1 MSPGFDDT
9 FVKVPVSELKFWHTS
24 NQLLLILLSQP
35 RPRTSANLLHHLS
48 IVAKL
53 FAGVCSGIEDNWS
66 GGSFFAK
73 FLASLGLF
81 INDVIIFG
89 DYPRFSPQSTLYTLN
104 T

>member
-35 RPRTSANLLHHLS
+35 RPRTSANLLHHLT
-48 IVAKL
+48 IVADL
-53 FAGVCSGIEDNWS
+53 FAGVCSGIEDYWRI
-66 GGSFFAK
+66 FFAK
-73 FLASLGLF
+73 FLAFFGLF
-81 INDVIIFG
+81 INDVIIF
-89 DYPRFSPQSTLYTLN
+89 DEYPRFSLQSTLYTLN

>member
-48 IVAKL
+48 ILADL
-53 FAGVCSGIEDNWS
+53 FAGVLVVLKTI

-73 FLASLGLF
+73 FLAFFGLF
-81 INDVIIFG
+81 INDVIIF
-89 DYPRFSPQSTLYTLN
+89 DEYPRFSLQSTLYTLN

>member
-48 IVAKL
+48 IVANL
-53 FAGVCSGIEDNWS
+53 FAGVCSGIEDYWRI
-66 GGSFFAK
+66 FFVK
-73 FLASLGLF
+73 FLAFFGLF
-81 INDVIIFG
+81 INDVIIF
-89 DYPRFSPQSTLYTLN
+89 DEYPRFSLQSTLYTLN

>member
-1 MSPGFDDT
+1 MSCAKPDL
-9 FVKVPVSELKFWHTS
+9 PILKT
-24 NQLLLILLSQP
+24 I
-35 RPRTSANLLHHLS
+35 
-48 IVAKL
+48 
-53 FAGVCSGIEDNWS
+53 

>member
-48 IVAKL
+48 ILADL
-53 FAGVCSGIEDNWS
+53 FAGVLVVLKTI

-73 FLASLGLF
+73 FLAFLGLF
-81 INDVIIFG
+81 INDVLIFG
-89 DYPRFSPQSTLYTLN
+89 EYPRFSLQSTLYTLN